1 MPLPAELHKRL
12 ETPEFW
18 RAYLF
23 EADVLDDE
31 DDLDDDDL
39 DEDEDEDEGGDDS
52 IVVEIP
58 VGGGY
63 ALVLDIGGEFD
74 MVDLGMRTPDSA
86 EILEI
91 GWDDQA
97 HWHPDTLRWD
107 ELDLIARAAAVL
119 DPALRHPG
127 PVLALAGRFVILGP
141 GDDLDAITPLMDAA
155 YGTPPPGAGFWP
167 RTRDWLHRVDGRPH
181 GIAWQR
187 NPAGD
192 WAVDQSETAAVTR
205 DLYSVRRPGS
215 AFPFAA
221 WRELLAAAQA
231 TLAAGPLPT
240 PENDAERHWVEETAT
255 GVPHGSLIAARCGPS
270 PLRDSR
276 RFSLALNL
284 PGSHSYT
291 AAVCADLDR
300 TLREADRG
308 TAMVTGGTSGG
319 GHASALIDIGV
330 VDDLDAGVVLIREVL
345 RRHSPAPDA
354 RLSHRREPIPLP

>member
-1 MPLPAELHKRL
+1 MPLPAELQKRL
-12 ETPEFW
+12 DSPEFW

-23 EADVLDDE
+23 EAAG
-31 DDLDDDDL
+31 L
-39 DEDEDEDEGGDDS
+39 DEDENDE

-63 ALVLDIGGEFD
+63 ALVLDIDGSFD
-74 MVDLGMRTPDSA
+74 MVDLGMRTPDSD

-141 GDDLDAITPLMDAA
+141 DDDLDAITPLVDSA
-155 YGTPPPGAGFWP
+155 YGPPPPDAGFWP

-187 NPAGD
+187 TPAGD
-192 WAVDQSETAAVTR
+192 WAVGQASTEPVDR

-221 WRELLAAAQA
+221 WRELLAAAEA
-231 TLAAGPLPT
+231 TAAAGPLPA
-240 PENDAERHWVEETAT
+240 PESDAERHWVEETAT
-255 GVPHGSLIAARCGPS
+255 GVPRGSLIAARYGAS

-276 RFSLALNL
+276 RFRLALNL
-284 PGSHSYT
+284 PGSDSYA
-291 AAVCADLDR
+291 AAVCTDLDR

-308 TAMVTGGTSGG
+308 TATVAGSTSGG
-319 GHASALIDIGV
+319 GHTSALIDIDV
-330 VDDLDAGVVLIREVL
+330 VDDLDAGVTLIREIL
-345 RRHSPAPDA
+345 RRHSPGPDA
-354 RLSHRREPIPLP
+354 RLSHRRVPIPLP